1 MSRHVSK
8 LIYENT
14 TPFSLSKKYSVQCS
28 VYGFVSI
35 LFFGI
40 VWRFEHLRYVSNWE
54 IVVCWIAGTL
64 ETMKETDC
72 LREKRFGGGG
82 VVLII
87 FPTGKMNSRYF
98 SLEKIL
104 YSMLLFPIMP
114 WPVYWTS
121 IYKSVSKKHNIHI
134 YALLLV
140 FWKQVNRSDSLCSRV
155 AKS

>member
-1 MSRHVSK
+1 MSVNWYTRILHH
-8 LIYENT
+8 
-14 TPFSLSKKYSVQCS
+14 SVFQKIFRS
-28 VYGFVSI
+28 MSSI
-35 LFFGI
+35 RICFNFFFGI

-72 LREKRFGGGG
+72 LREKRFGGG

-87 FPTGKMNSRYF
+87 FPTGKMNSRIF
-98 SLEKIL
+98 FLEKIL

-134 YALLLV
+134 YVLLLV
-140 FWKQVNRSDSLCSRV
+140 FWKEVNRSDSLCSRV